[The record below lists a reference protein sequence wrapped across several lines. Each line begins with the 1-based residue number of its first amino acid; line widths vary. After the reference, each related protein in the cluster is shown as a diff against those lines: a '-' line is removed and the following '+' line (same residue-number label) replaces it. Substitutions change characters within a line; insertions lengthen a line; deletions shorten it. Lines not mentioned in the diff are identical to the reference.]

1 MSHLLNI
8 IKKEVKELLT
18 PTTIIPIIVM
28 AFLFG
33 GMGNMIGGA
42 MEEVQKKPVIGV
54 IDNDN
59 GKFSSIAE
67 NVAKSMAEVIYNE
80 NGDVDEGIEILK
92 EKGGTAIL
100 VIPGNFS
107 YNILNNISAVI
118 HVYWIMRGAGI
129 MDMVSSGIVE
139 NIIHEINFE
148 ISKVLI
154 EGKKMNSSFVLSPIK
169 KEETTIFKG
178 KEMEGISPNM
188 IGNMLSSQSTTVPI
202 IMMIIIIMA
211 GGMVI
216 SSMGMEKENKTLE
229 TLLTLPVKRSS
240 IVFGKI
246 AGSAIVGLIMAT
258 VYMMGFSY
266 YINSFQQSMELNL
279 ADYGI
284 SLTLIDY
291 ILIGLSVFL
300 SLLSALSLCMVLGT
314 FAKNYKS
321 AQTLTVPVSVL
332 AIIPMFMIMF
342 KDFDTLPFSLK
353 IILFAIPFSHPM
365 MAMRSL
371 LFKNYFIVIA
381 GIAYIALFSF
391 VLMIIAV
398 WIFKTDKLITGRIK
412 NSSKKFLLK
421 DKLHI

>member
-1 MSHLLNI
+1 
-8 IKKEVKELLT
+8 
-18 PTTIIPIIVM
+18 
-28 AFLFG
+28 
-33 GMGNMIGGA
+33 MIGGA
-42 MEEVQKKPVIGV
+42 MEESQEKPVIG
-54 IDNDN
+54 ILDNDN

-67 NVAKSMAEVIYNE
+67 NIAKSMAEIIYNE
-80 NGDVDEGIEILK
+80 SGERIDEGIEILK
-92 EKGGTAIL
+92 EKGGTALL
-100 VIPGNFS
+100 VIPENFS

-118 HVYWIMRGAGI
+118 HIYWIMKGAGV
-129 MDMVSSGIVE
+129 MDMVSSGVVE
-139 NIIHEINFE
+139 EILYEINFG
-148 ISKVLI
+148 ISEVLI
-154 EGKKMNSSFVLSPIK
+154 EEKKMNSSFILAPIK

-178 KEMEGISPNM
+178 KEMEGISPNT
-188 IGNMLSSQSTTVPI
+188 IGNILSSQSTTVPI

-246 AGSAIVGLIMAT
+246 AGSAIVGLIMAII
-258 VYMMGFSY
+258 YMLGFSY
-266 YINSFQQSMELNL
+266 YINSFQQSMDVKL

-284 SLTLIDY
+284 SLNLIDY
-291 ILIGLSVFL
+291 MLIGLSVFL

-321 AQTLTVPVSVL
+321 AQTLTVPVSIL

-381 GIAYIALFSF
+381 GILYVSIFAL
-391 VLMIIAV
+391 VLIIIAV

-412 NSSKKFLLK
+412 NFSRRAF
-421 DKLHI
+421 IRR